1 MAYTAEITRINP
13 TAFLFVVD
21 QSGSMDEKMETGQ
34 SKAEFVADVLNKT
47 LYQLVTRCR
56 RAEGVRNY
64 FDVGVLAYGG
74 NGVQSGFAGALATGI
89 IHPLADIERNPLR
102 IDDRTRRVPDMAGG
116 LVEQSVKFPVWF
128 EPVNTGGTPMCAALS
143 KTAEVLVQWCDTH
156 PQSYPPTIIHATD
169 GQSTDGDPEQIA
181 EHLRLI
187 STDDGQCLLF
197 NLHIDASHTQPVM
210 FPSSET
216 GLPDLYSRLL
226 FRMSSNFPSHLIK
239 PKGSEMLVQPL
250 RSGS

>member
-1 MAYTAEITRINP
+1 MAYTAEISRINP

-74 NGVQSGFAGALATGI
+74 NGLQSGFAGPLATGI

-102 IDDRTRRVPDMAGG
+102 IDDRTRRVPDGAGG

-128 EPVNTGGTPMCAALS
+128 EPVNTGGTPMCSALS
-143 KTAEVLVQWCDTH
+143 KTAEV
-156 PQSYPPTIIHATD
+156 A
-169 GQSTDGDPEQIA
+169 
-181 EHLRLI
+181 
-187 STDDGQCLLF
+187 
-197 NLHIDASHTQPVM
+197 
-210 FPSSET
+210 
-216 GLPDLYSRLL
+216 
-226 FRMSSNFPSHLIK
+226 
-239 PKGSEMLVQPL
+239 
-250 RSGS
+250 